1 MLRRLPNAQTLV
13 FNRLALIAWQ
23 LKREPL
29 PQKRRPHRCKKAL
42 TFPRNSA

>member
-1 MLRRLPNAQTLV
+1 MLRHLPNARTLV

-29 PQKRRPHRCKKAL
+29 PKKRRPHRYKKS
-42 TFPRNSA
+42 FNISKK